1 MALAD
6 ITLVDSQ
13 ASPENHVFSY
23 VTTENGQAIRKNLS
37 ASLDEPETYAI
48 GSRDAKAKGVP
59 VRSSLRKLEIGRL
72 DADGVTTRYA
82 SIREIIDVDPK
93 IHSDALI
100 EDLVTMF
107 RTDGTEA
114 RAVLYVKGSMG

>member
-6 ITLVDSQ
+6 ITLTDSQ
-13 ASPENHVFSY
+13 ASPQNHVMSY
-23 VTTENGQAIRKNLS
+23 VGTENGQVIRKNAS
-37 ASLDEPETYAI
+37 AALDQPESYILA
-48 GSRDAKAKGVP
+48 SREGKANGVP
-59 VRSSLRKLEIGRL
+59 VRSTLRKLTLGRL

-82 SIREIIDVDPK
+82 SIREIIEVDPK

-114 RAVLYVKGSMG
+114 RVVLYVKGSVG

>member
-6 ITLVDSQ
+6 ITLTDSQ
-13 ASPENHVFSY
+13 ASPQNHVFAY
-23 VTTENGQAIRKNLS
+23 VGTENGQVIRKNAS
-37 ASLDEPETYAI
+37 AALDQPEIYAV
-48 GSRDAKAKGVP
+48 GNRESKANGVP
-59 VRSSLRKLEIGRL
+59 VRSSLRKLTLGRL

-82 SIREIIDVDPK
+82 SIREIIEVDPK

-114 RAVLYVKGSMG
+114 REVLYIKGSVG

>member
-6 ITLVDSQ
+6 ITLTDSQ
-13 ASPENHVFSY
+13 STPVNHVFAY
-23 VTTENGQAIRKNLS
+23 VSTENGQAVRKNLS
-37 ASLDEPETYAI
+37 AALDTPEVYSI
-48 GSRDAKAKGVP
+48 GSREGKANGVP
-59 VRSSLRKLEIGRL
+59 VRSCLRKLTLGRL

-93 IHSDALI
+93 IHTDALI